1 MDEECNTLLQNIFN
15 AGSIPVS
22 NTVESQRL
30 MGELMQRGLVE
41 ISRTSGQSAD
51 SQPFRSTVQVLGSI
65 PIRSFTADEI
75 RWVQPR

>member
-1 MDEECNTLLQNIFN
+1 
-15 AGSIPVS
+15 
-22 NTVESQRL
+22 